1 MFFPAKE
8 PTAWIDPHLDYGF
21 RGCTWYYREGIIWYE
36 HEIIDCFEK
45 IFLNY
50 PLMATYL
57 FDEKHLD
64 SCLTIWSHAWRELV
78 SFFPSVKTYHT
89 ALEHLGAISQH
100 PTERLSAFGELRW
113 TAFIEVY
120 IEKVLVL
127 WDPVTPSFPAPQSLV
142 KLLWIMPF
150 LWEAV
155 KTPEGH
161 TYYYNSRQPLP
172 FFWGFGGILMRS
184 MLYIAEYE
192 CLRWRFVVVDGS
204 ISRDPGLDILRL
216 HDQQFHP
223 GPKTNKIQ
231 NFIDFHPIF
240 PGITQTFPEFPLD
253 FPTFSGQFQPT
264 PGFFLPWGPGN
275 RPGNVLW
282 RSEDLWLHGIQ
293 ETSLKLNFGILWNFM
308 I

>member
-1 MFFPAKE
+1 M
-8 PTAWIDPHLDYGF
+8 
-21 RGCTWYYREGIIWYE
+21 
-36 HEIIDCFEK
+36 
-45 IFLNY
+45 
-50 PLMATYL
+50 
-57 FDEKHLD
+57 
-64 SCLTIWSHAWRELV
+64 
-78 SFFPSVKTYHT
+78 
-89 ALEHLGAISQH
+89 
-100 PTERLSAFGELRW
+100 
-113 TAFIEVY
+113 
-120 IEKVLVL
+120 LVL

-240 PGITQTFPEFPLD
+240 PRNYPD
-253 FPTFSGQFQPT
+253 FPRIS
-264 PGFFLPWGPGN
+264 PGFPNFFRSVSTYPRFFSAVRTRESTWERPLALGGPMAPWHP
-275 RPGNVLW
+275 RDIP
-282 RSEDLWLHGIQ
+282 
-293 ETSLKLNFGILWNFM
+293 ETEFWDSVEFYDIDD
-308 I
+308 

>member
-1 MFFPAKE
+1 
-8 PTAWIDPHLDYGF
+8 
-21 RGCTWYYREGIIWYE
+21 
-36 HEIIDCFEK
+36 
-45 IFLNY
+45 
-50 PLMATYL
+50 
-57 FDEKHLD
+57 
-64 SCLTIWSHAWRELV
+64 
-78 SFFPSVKTYHT
+78 
-89 ALEHLGAISQH
+89 
-100 PTERLSAFGELRW
+100 
-113 TAFIEVY
+113 
-120 IEKVLVL
+120 
-127 WDPVTPSFPAPQSLV
+127 
-142 KLLWIMPF
+142 MPF

-240 PGITQTFPEFPLD
+240 PGITQTFPEFSQIFQVISSSDPPGPPNSLSAVRTRESTWERPLALGG
-253 FPTFSGQFQPT
+253 PMA
-264 PGFFLPWGPGN
+264 PWHP
-275 RPGNVLW
+275 RDIP
-282 RSEDLWLHGIQ
+282 SE
-293 ETSLKLNFGILWNFM
+293 T
-308 I
+308 